1 MWVFNPPPSYGV
13 RQNPTQGEHFVNDR
27 IDRNEA
33 LVREAIQN
41 SLDARPS
48 SPNGTATVKFTFRT
62 ISDPRRLEEYHN
74 DLHPHLRACGVDLPK
89 PASDEAHLL
98 LVEDYGTVGLTGPLD
113 EDDEGHFSLFWR
125 NIGSSSKGENK
136 GGRWGLGKTVFPNS
150 SKISAFFGITFRKG
164 DRGPVLMGQVA
175 LKKHKIGKNTFQP
188 HAFYCSSK
196 KEEFEKPIVDKS
208 DVQIF
213 EKIFG
218 TDRGSQP
225 GFSVAVLFPYESIKP
240 KELLLAVVEH
250 FFFPI
255 LQGNLVVHVDGEI
268 INKKTIHEIVASRR
282 FPELHRLRQIIQFAT
297 EVVAYDRTKNHPID
311 NVSIMNF
318 PAGGLGKE
326 CFESEHLAIMK
337 KEYQDGKIVG
347 LAVPITI
354 RSKSEGDSPSELLLF
369 LQHIP
374 GLTHSADYYLRGGI
388 SVIDNRSFS
397 ETDECLGIL
406 LAEEEKV
413 SKFLGDSENPAHTN
427 WNSRSAGL
435 EKKYRDSMKTVLFI
449 RKSLRQFFDL
459 LAKEEGVTDP
469 DALLDFFFEE
479 SGSEGT
485 VVKPP
490 PPRPPPPPRR
500 PVLVEVRKIEGGF
513 RASNGPDLKKENLP
527 LKVSILMAYD
537 CLRGNPFKKYST
549 ADFEIENPP
558 IEVGTKGVEK
568 SSGTNNSLSFVVTD
582 VDFIAE
588 VKGFDP
594 SRDLK
599 IRTRVVNEEAA

>member
-41 SLDARPS
+41 SLDARPD
-48 SPNGTATVKFTFRT
+48 NRGGKATVKFTFRT
-62 ISDPRRLEEYHN
+62 VQNLSDLMEYHQG
-74 DLHPHLRACGVDLPK
+74 LHPHLTACGLEI
-89 PASDEAHLL
+89 PALGSSEPHIL
-98 LVEDYGTVGLTGPLD
+98 LVEDYGTVGLTGPLN

-150 SKISAFFGITFRKG
+150 SKISAYFGITKREG

-175 LKKHKIGKNTFQP
+175 LKKHKVGAKTYLP
-188 HAFYCSSK
+188 HAFFCASK
-196 KEEFEKPIVDKS
+196 PEELEIPISDPKAVERFEKT
-208 DVQIF
+208 
-213 EKIFG
+213 FG
-218 TDRGSQP
+218 TDRGGKT
-225 GFSVAVLFPYESIKP
+225 GFSAAVLFPHETIKSRQ
-240 KELLLAVVEH
+240 LLLAVVEH

-255 LQGNLVVHVDGEI
+255 LEEKLIVHVNHEVID
-268 INKKTIHEIVASRR
+268 KQTIHKIVASRD
-282 FPELHRLRQIIQFAT
+282 FPELHKLRQTIQFAT
-297 EVVAYDRTKNHPID
+297 EVVALNKELNHAVD
-311 NVSIMNF
+311 SVSKMNF
-318 PAGGLGKE
+318 PSGSISKE
-326 CFESEHLAIMK
+326 CFDPEHLTAMK
-337 KEYQDGKIVG
+337 EEYQTGKIVG
-347 LAVPITI
+347 LTI
-354 RSKSEGDSPSELLLF
+354 PVIIRNKTDGDSQSRIYLF
-369 LQHIP
+369 LQHLP

-388 SVIDNRSFS
+388 SVIDNKSFG

-427 WNSRSAGL
+427 WNSRSTVL

-469 DALLDFFFEE
+469 NALLDFFFEK
-479 SGSEGT
+479 SGSRGPNE
-485 VVKPP
+485 KPP
-490 PPRPPPPPRR
+490 LPPQPPPPRR
-500 PVLVEVRKIEGGF
+500 PVLVEVKKVEGGF
-513 RASNGPDLKKENLP
+513 RASKGPDLKKENLP

-537 CLRGNPFKKYST
+537 CLRGNPFRKYST

-558 IEVGTKGVEK
+558 IEVRTKGVEK
-568 SSGTNNSLSFVVTD
+568 SSGTNNNLSFVITD
-582 VDFIAE
+582 VEFVAE

-599 IRTRVVNEEAA
+599 IRTRVVNEETE

>member
-41 SLDARPS
+41 SLDARPN

-62 ISDPRRLEEYHN
+62 TSEPSRLKEYHI
-74 DLHPHLRACGVDLPK
+74 DLHPHLKACGVDLPK
-89 PASDEAHLL
+89 PTSDEAHLL

-164 DRGPVLMGQVA
+164 DRGPVLMGQAA

-208 DVQIF
+208 DIQIF

-218 TDRGSQP
+218 TDRGNQP
-225 GFSVAVLFPYESIKP
+225 GFSAAVLFPHESIKP

-255 LQGNLVVHVDGEI
+255 LQGNLVVHVDGEV

-282 FPELHRLRQIIQFAT
+282 FPELHRLKQIIQFAT
-297 EVVAYDRTKNHPID
+297 EVIALERKRNHSID
-311 NVSIMNF
+311 NVSKMNF
-318 PAGGLGKE
+318 PSGGLGRE
-326 CFESEHLAIMK
+326 CFETAHLTIMK
-337 KEYQDGKIVG
+337 KEYQEGKIVG

-354 RSKSEGDSPSELLLF
+354 RSKSDGDSPSELLLF

-388 SVIDNRSFS
+388 SVIDNRSFG

-469 DALLDFFFEE
+469 NALLDFFFEE
-479 SGSEGT
+479 SGDSGPVE
-485 VVKPP
+485 KPKRPLPP
-490 PPRPPPPPRR
+490 PLPRR
-500 PVLVEVRKIEGGF
+500 RVLVEVRKIESGF
-513 RASNGPDLKKENLP
+513 RASQGQDLKAEDLP
-527 LKVSILMAYD
+527 LKVSIVMAYD
-537 CLRGNPFKKYST
+537 CLRGNPFSKYST
-549 ADFEIENPP
+549 ADFEIENSP
-558 IEVGTKGVEK
+558 IEVHTKGVDK
-568 SSGTNNSLSFVVTD
+568 ASGTNNNLSFVVTD
-582 VDFIAE
+582 KEFVAE

-594 SRDLK
+594 ARDLK
-599 IRTRVVNEEAA
+599 VRTRVMNEETE